1 MSNAREKIIGID
13 LGTTNSA
20 GAVVE
25 AGRPVVIPSAEGA
38 TPAGKM
44 FPSVVA
50 FTQDGQLLVG
60 ESARR
65 QALTN
70 PEGTIFEVKRKMGSD
85 YKVSALGKQY
95 SPEQISSFIL
105 QKIKKDA
112 ETFLGYPIKKA
123 VITVPAHF
131 NDNQRQATKDAGE
144 IAGLEVVR
152 IINEPTAASLAY
164 GLDKSEKEM
173 KILVFSFGGGT
184 HDVTIME
191 FGHVAGAGTTFE
203 VLATS
208 GDTQT
213 GGTDID
219 NAVIQV
225 LVQDFHSKSGI
236 DLSGDRTAM
245 ARLKEAAEQAK
256 IQLSNLTSTDIDLPF
271 IASDSSGPKNLHYT
285 LTRTK
290 LEEVAMPIVSKTEE
304 TIRRVMN
311 DAKLSPTQVDKV
323 ILIGGMTRMPLVRK
337 FVEQVSGKPAERGV
351 DPMEAVAVGAAIQG
365 AILAGEIGKDIV
377 LLDVTPVS
385 LGVETLG
392 GITERLVEKNA
403 TIPTKRSKT
412 FTTAADFQTA
422 VTVHVVQGERPMADD
437 NVSLGMFNL
446 TGIPPSPRGVP
457 QIEVTFDIDANGI
470 LTVTAKDM
478 GTGKENKI
486 TITASTKLSKE
497 EKERLIKEA
506 DTFAEQDKKRKEE
519 AELRNEA
526 DSVLYT
532 TERTKRDLEGKVEK
546 ASLDRLDQAAQELK
560 KALEGK
566 DVNTIREKNEELKKV
581 LQEVG
586 ASVYQQAQ
594 KAPSGSAQPQ
604 QQGANVSDA
613 DYKVVDDKK

>member
-1 MSNAREKIIGID
+1 MSSAREKILGID

-20 GAVVE
+20 AAVVE

-50 FTQDGQLLVG
+50 LTKDGQLLVG
-60 ESARR
+60 EPARR
-65 QALTN
+65 QVVTN
-70 PEGTIFEVKRKMGSD
+70 PDGTVFEIKRKMGTD
-85 YKVSALGKQY
+85 YRVALSGKDY
-95 SPEQISSFIL
+95 SPEQLSSYIL
-105 QKIKKDA
+105 QKIKHDA
-112 ETFLGYPIKKA
+112 DAFLGYPVKKA

-164 GLDKSEKEM
+164 GLDKAEKEM

-184 HDVTIME
+184 HDATIME
-191 FGHVAGAGTTFE
+191 FGNGVFQ

-219 NAVIQV
+219 KAVIQV
-225 LVQDFHSKSGI
+225 LLEDFRARTGI
-236 DLSGDRTAM
+236 DLASDRTAM

-271 IASDSSGPKNLHYT
+271 IASDSSGPKNLHFT

-290 LEEVAMPIVSKTEE
+290 LEEVSKPIVSRTEN
-304 TIRRVMN
+304 TIRKVMS
-311 DAKLSPTQVDKV
+311 DAKLSPEQVDKV

-337 FVEQVSGKPAERGV
+337 FVEEVAGKPAERGV
-351 DPMEAVAVGAAIQG
+351 DPMEAVAIGAAIQG
-365 AILAGEIGKDIV
+365 AVLAGEIKDIL
-377 LLDVTPVS
+377 LLDVTPLS

-392 GITERLVEKNA
+392 GITEHLIEKNA

-422 VTVHVVQGERPMADD
+422 VTIHVVQGERSMAAD

-470 LTVTAKDM
+470 LTVGAKDM
-478 GTGKENKI
+478 GTGKESKI

-497 EKERLIKEA
+497 EKERLVKEA
-506 DTFAEQDKKRKEE
+506 ESFTEQDKKKREE

-526 DSVLYT
+526 DSILYT
-532 TERTKRDLEGKVEK
+532 AEKTKRDLEGKVEK
-546 ASLDRLDQAAQELK
+546 GSLDRVGAAAKELRE
-560 KALEGK
+560 ALGGK
-566 DVNTIREKNEELKKV
+566 DTAQIREKTESLKRI

-594 KAPSGSAQPQ
+594 KQQATGGPAQG
-604 QQGANVSDA
+604 GANVGDA
-613 DYKVVDDKK
+613 NYKVVDEGK

>member
-1 MSNAREKIIGID
+1 VSSAREKILGID

-20 GAVVE
+20 AAVIE
-25 AGRPVVIPSAEGA
+25 GGRPVVIPSAEGA

-60 ESARR
+60 EPARR
-65 QALTN
+65 QVVTN
-70 PEGTIFEVKRKMGSD
+70 PDGTVFEIKRKMGTD
-85 YKVSALGKQY
+85 YKVTAYGKQY
-95 SPEQISSFIL
+95 SPEQVSSYIL
-105 QKIKKDA
+105 QKIKHDA
-112 ETFLGYPIKKA
+112 EVFLGYPVKKV

-164 GLDKSEKEM
+164 GLDKAEKEM

-184 HDVTIME
+184 HDATIME
-191 FGHVAGAGTTFE
+191 FGGGVFQ

-213 GGTDID
+213 GGTDVD
-219 NAVIQV
+219 NAIIEV
-225 LVQDFHSKSGI
+225 LLQDFRSKTGI
-236 DLSGDRTAM
+236 DLRSDRTAM
-245 ARLKEAAEQAK
+245 ARLKEAAEKAK
-256 IQLSNLTSTDIDLPF
+256 IELSNLTSTDIDLPF
-271 IASDSSGPKNLHYT
+271 IASDQSGPKNMHFT

-290 LEEVAMPIVSKTEE
+290 LEEVARPIVGKTEE

-311 DAKLSPTQVDKV
+311 EGKLSPTQIDKV

-337 FVEQVSGKPAERGV
+337 FVEDVAGKPAERGV
-351 DPMEAVAVGAAIQG
+351 DPMEAVAIGAAIQG
-365 AILAGEIGKDIV
+365 AVLAGEIKDIL
-377 LLDVTPVS
+377 LLDVTPLS

-392 GITERLVEKNA
+392 GITEHLIEKNA
-403 TIPTKRSKT
+403 TIPTKRSKV

-422 VTVHVVQGERPMADD
+422 VTIHVVQGERSMAAD

-470 LTVTAKDM
+470 LTVGAKDM

-497 EKERLIKEA
+497 EKERLIKDAESY
-506 DTFAEQDKKRKEE
+506 AEQDKKKRDE

-526 DSVLYT
+526 DSILYT

-546 ASLDRLDQAAQELK
+546 ASMDRVDAAAQELR

-566 DVNTIREKNEELKKV
+566 DVAVIREKNEALKKV

-594 KAPSGSAQPQ
+594 K
-604 QQGANVSDA
+604 QGAAPGPAGDGSKVSDA
-613 DYKVVDDKK
+613 DYKVVDEGK

>member
-1 MSNAREKIIGID
+1 MSSAREKIVGID

-20 GAVVE
+20 AAVIE
-25 AGRPVVIPSAEGA
+25 GGRPVVIPSAEGA
-38 TPAGKM
+38 TPSGKM

-60 ESARR
+60 EPAKR
-65 QALTN
+65 QVVTN
-70 PEGTIFEVKRKMGSD
+70 PEGTVFEIKRKMGTD
-85 YKVSALGKQY
+85 YKVRAFGKEY
-95 SPEQISSFIL
+95 SPEQVSSYIL
-105 QKIKKDA
+105 QKIKHDA
-112 ETFLGYPIKKA
+112 DIFLGYPVKKA

-184 HDVTIME
+184 HDATIME
-191 FGHVAGAGTTFE
+191 FGGGVFQ
-203 VLATS
+203 VIATS

-213 GGTDID
+213 GGADVD
-219 NAVIQV
+219 NAVIEV
-225 LVQDFHSKSGI
+225 LLQDFRSKTGI
-236 DLSGDRTAM
+236 DLRNDRTAM
-245 ARLKEAAEQAK
+245 ARLKEAAEKAK
-256 IQLSNLTSTDIDLPF
+256 IELSNLTSTDVDLPF
-271 IASDSSGPKNLHYT
+271 IASDQSGPKNLHFT
-285 LTRTK
+285 LTRTR
-290 LEEVAMPIVSKTEE
+290 LEEVARPIVSKTED

-311 DAKLSPTQVDKV
+311 EGKLSQTQIDKV

-337 FVEQVSGKPAERGV
+337 FVEDVAGKPAERGV
-351 DPMEAVAVGAAIQG
+351 DPMEAVAIGAAIQG
-365 AILAGEIGKDIV
+365 AVLAGEIKDIL
-377 LLDVTPVS
+377 LLDVTPLS
-385 LGVETLG
+385 MGVETLG
-392 GITERLVEKNA
+392 GITEHLIEKNA

-422 VTVHVVQGERPMADD
+422 VTIHVVQGERSMAAD

-470 LTVTAKDM
+470 LTVGAKDL

-497 EKERLIKEA
+497 EKERLVRDAESYS
-506 DTFAEQDKKRKEE
+506 EQDKKKREE

-526 DSVLYT
+526 DSILYT
-532 TERTKRDLEGKVEK
+532 TEKTKRDVEGKVDK
-546 ASLDRLDQAAQELK
+546 ASLDRVDAAAQELR

-566 DVNTIREKNEELKKV
+566 DVAVIREKNEALKRV

-594 KAPSGSAQPQ
+594 KQAAPEG
-604 QQGANVSDA
+604 GAPGGPNVSDA
-613 DYKVVDDKK
+613 DYKVVDEGK

>member
-1 MSNAREKIIGID
+1 MS
-13 LGTTNSA
+13 
-20 GAVVE
+20 
-25 AGRPVVIPSAEGA
+25 
-38 TPAGKM
+38 
-44 FPSVVA
+44 
-50 FTQDGQLLVG
+50 
-60 ESARR
+60 
-65 QALTN
+65 
-70 PEGTIFEVKRKMGSD
+70 
-85 YKVSALGKQY
+85 
-95 SPEQISSFIL
+95 
-105 QKIKKDA
+105 
-112 ETFLGYPIKKA
+112 
-123 VITVPAHF
+123 
-131 NDNQRQATKDAGE
+131 
-144 IAGLEVVR
+144 
-152 IINEPTAASLAY
+152 
-164 GLDKSEKEM
+164 
-173 KILVFSFGGGT
+173 
-184 HDVTIME
+184 
-191 FGHVAGAGTTFE
+191 
-203 VLATS
+203 
-208 GDTQT
+208 
-213 GGTDID
+213 
-219 NAVIQV
+219 
-225 LVQDFHSKSGI
+225 
-236 DLSGDRTAM
+236 
-245 ARLKEAAEQAK
+245 
-256 IQLSNLTSTDIDLPF
+256 
-271 IASDSSGPKNLHYT
+271 
-285 LTRTK
+285 
-290 LEEVAMPIVSKTEE
+290 
-304 TIRRVMN
+304 
-311 DAKLSPTQVDKV
+311 DAKLSPAQVDKV

-392 GITERLVEKNA
+392 GITEHLVEKNA

-422 VTVHVVQGERPMADD
+422 VTVHVVQGERPMAAD

-478 GTGKENKI
+478 GTGKENRI
-486 TITASTKLSKE
+486 TITSSTKLSKE

-532 TERTKRDLEGKVEK
+532 MERTKRDLEGKVEK
-546 ASLDRLDQAAQELK
+546 ANLDRLDQAGQELR

-566 DVNTIREKNEELKKV
+566 DVNAIREKSEELKKV

-586 ASVYQQAQ
+586 ASVYRQAQ
-594 KAPSGSAQPQ
+594 KASSEGAQPQ